1 MSWLIL
7 SCSMQLITSGY
18 FHGTEDC
25 NYSPVKANAALT
37 SLITVEKEE
46 WRGQVDRCCLSMS
59 SVNDAFVALWEEL
72 SSYEEESYHTKWT
85 VSCNSNFFENFLWQ
99 SFPSYGIAM
108 GTVIEEFPA
117 GITHGERRKML
128 NEVKKVISGD
138 QSTVSSVLSNITFIA
153 IDVFFLPSSPFWH
166 FLPLTKNLWGPIHH
180 AINSWLLPSLGLH
193 WLIGEALQLWV
204 RLVAVLGPSEGMW
217 EAFCWIFPGCKEM
230 LIVQEMP
237 GSKCRCESALWNP
250 SLNYICPPL
259 VDFLQQ
265 GDKFRSLYSGWGGS
279 GLHLTRQWPQ
289 RRSVWEAPHDW
300 CHPIPGFW
308 L

>member
-18 FHGTEDC
+18 FSGTEDY

-108 GTVIEEFPA
+108 GTVIEEFPV
-117 GITHGERRKML
+117 GITHSFTWAKKK
-128 NEVKKVISGD
+128 NVKWSQKSHWWWPKHCFPSAIQYYFHSNWCFLLAFITILAFFAFD
-138 QSTVSSVLSNITFIA
+138 QESMGPHSS
-153 IDVFFLPSSPFWH
+153 
-166 FLPLTKNLWGPIHH
+166 
-180 AINSWLLPSLGLH
+180 
-193 WLIGEALQLWV
+193 
-204 RLVAVLGPSEGMW
+204 
-217 EAFCWIFPGCKEM
+217 C
-230 LIVQEMP
+230 
-237 GSKCRCESALWNP
+237 
-250 SLNYICPPL
+250 Y
-259 VDFLQQ
+259 
-265 GDKFRSLYSGWGGS
+265 
-279 GLHLTRQWPQ
+279 
-289 RRSVWEAPHDW
+289 
-300 CHPIPGFW
+300 
-308 L
+308 